1 MNAKNTNTA
10 SCDGSSGGKC
20 KLMVAGLVIAAL
32 ALGYAAGSGKL
43 GGSAGGGD
51 INAAIAQFIKDNPQ
65 ALVDSLN
72 SYQQKE
78 QDEQLTNATESIK
91 RLHKEIFEDEGSPVA
106 GNPDGDVTLVEF
118 FDYHCGYCKRSLP
131 VISQLIDEDKNL
143 RVVFKEFPI
152 LSPSSTLAAQ
162 YALAVH
168 KVAPTQYFAFHSATM
183 QSTGNLDEAELLKR
197 AKDLGVDEQKL
208 KDALKDADK
217 ELAKVRQLTGSLNV
231 RGTPA
236 FIVGDA
242 LIPGAVDAETLK
254 KQIAL
259 TRSGK

>member
-1 MNAKNTNTA
+1 MSAKNTNTT
-10 SCDGSSGGKC
+10 SCDSGADGKC
-20 KLMVAGLVIAAL
+20 KLMVAGLVVAAL
-32 ALGYAAGSGKL
+32 VLGYAAGSGKL

-51 INAAIAQFIKDNPQ
+51 MNAAIAQFIKDNPQ

-78 QDEQLTNATESIK
+78 QEEQLTNSSETIK
-91 RLHKEIFEDEGSPVA
+91 KMHKEIFEDAGSPVA

-131 VISQLIDEDKNL
+131 VVTQLIGEDKNL

-152 LSPSSTLAAQ
+152 LSPSSTMAAQ

-168 KVAPTQYFAFHSATM
+168 LVAPAKYFEFHSAIM
-183 QSTGNLDEAELLKR
+183 KSSGSLDEAELLKT

-217 ELAKVRQLTGSLNV
+217 ELAKTRQLTSALNI

-254 KQIAL
+254 KQIAV
-259 TRSGK
+259 TRGAK